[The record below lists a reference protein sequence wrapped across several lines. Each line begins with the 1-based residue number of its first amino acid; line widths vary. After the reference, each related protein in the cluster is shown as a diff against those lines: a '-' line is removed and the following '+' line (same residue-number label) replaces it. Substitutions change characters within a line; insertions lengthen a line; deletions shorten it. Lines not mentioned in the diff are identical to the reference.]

1 MNWKKA
7 EVEQNNLMRKRI
19 NPVNLDT
26 ISQEWDI
33 VGPARQVAI
42 DSGKDISLS
51 RVTGPCIIENLREV
65 KHNHIIDVGCG
76 TGFLS
81 SKLATIA
88 DECWGID
95 SSKESIKL
103 ASRKYKK
110 DNLHFVCSSIKEY
123 KSDISFDAC
132 IANMVF
138 MDDPEWT
145 DSLDNI
151 IILLSPDGKL
161 LMTITHPCFWPQ
173 YWGYQDENWFNYLEE
188 IFIQGS
194 FSITLEKNIGTTTHI
209 HRPLSKYISV
219 LLSRGLV
226 IEKLI
231 ELQSSTDST
240 PSGINFPR
248 FIFIQAGKI
257 M

>member
-1 MNWKKA
+1 MCYN
-7 EVEQNNLMRKRI
+7 
-19 NPVNLDT
+19 
-26 ISQEWDI
+26 
-33 VGPARQVAI
+33 
-42 DSGKDISLS
+42 
-51 RVTGPCIIENLREV
+51 
-65 KHNHIIDVGCG
+65 IDVGCG

-81 SKLATIA
+81 SKIATIA

-145 DSLDNI
+145 DSLNNI
-151 IILLSPDGKL
+151 IKLLTPDGKL

-188 IFIQGS
+188 IFIQGL
-194 FSITLEKNIGTTTHI
+194 FSITLKKNWNNDPHSPPLIEIYLCIVEQRFSDWETDRVTIINWLNSIRNT
-209 HRPLSKYISV
+209 LSKIHFH
-219 LLSRGLV
+219 
-226 IEKLI
+226 
-231 ELQSSTDST
+231 
-240 PSGINFPR
+240 SGW
-248 FIFIQAGKI
+248 
-257 M
+257 